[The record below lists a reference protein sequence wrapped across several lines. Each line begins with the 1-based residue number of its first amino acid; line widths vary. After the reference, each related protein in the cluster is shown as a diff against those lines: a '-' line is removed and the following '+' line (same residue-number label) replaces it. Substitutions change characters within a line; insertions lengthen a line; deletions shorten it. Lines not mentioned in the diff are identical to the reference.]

1 MALYSPYASGLG
13 NSAAYQVAGK
23 PYLTGSTMSFQNNVN
38 LSGDTT
44 GGATGPSN
52 EYKVTFPTVTRS
64 VTITN
69 FSTGSNIVVYFSPK
83 ATSPST
89 IIGSHYRIVDSGGTS
104 ITMNIKCSELY
115 ISPLPTGKVDYF
127 SFGQVGGDP
136 TQGHFEGFNVFAEL
150 TGVPSAEM
158 YELTGSGINVSTYTD
173 GQN

>member
-1 MALYSPYASGLG
+1 MAIYSPRASGLG

-23 PYLTGSTMSFQNNVN
+23 PYLTGSLLTFENGVN
-38 LSGDTT
+38 LST
-44 GGATGPSN
+44 SN
-52 EYKVTFPTVTRS
+52 EYKVTFPTVTKR
-64 VTITN
+64 VTISN
-69 FSTGSNIVVYFSPK
+69 YATGSNLAVYFSPK

-89 IIGSHYRIVDSGGTS
+89 ITGTHYRIVDSGGTS
-104 ITMNIKCSELY
+104 VTMNIKCSELY